1 MRKSLISRSIAAMI
15 GGFAMVGGVHAVVTG
30 PAGGDVGGVPPGNV
44 YVVNSDGVGHANIV
58 PYYTVAGNN
67 DTYINITNTD
77 TRNAKALK
85 VRFRGA
91 SNSDDVFDFTLL
103 LSPGDVWAAAIT
115 KDAETGL
122 PKLVTT
128 DKSCTLPNNISG
140 QKFVTTRL
148 NPALDAA
155 GKAKEAS
162 EGYVEIFNMAD
173 IPPTTYDEDDL
184 DLYNSIKHVSGV
196 PRDCN
201 SDAVNDL
208 FNDPADYPAAQALGL
223 EVPTTGLMTN
233 WTIINVPGAAAW
245 TGAAT
250 AIQAQVEPCP
260 FCSPGYGNI
269 VFFPQSASNVAAA
282 LVPQYT
288 ADPLLRG
295 GLVTNAG
302 TTAADNT
309 LGTPVIKAA
318 SFDFPD
324 MSTPYLP
331 QDLGALAGGN
341 ATKRQAYVLS
351 RALSH
356 MATMNEYVTD
366 VGLLAKTD
374 WIFSMPTRRYNV
386 ARDYAF
392 KDGTGA
398 VVGRN
403 LFTNWAVL
411 DGTTDPVDTGGGV
424 GDGYQAPA
432 NMFTPANT
440 TTVSGQICVTGIST
454 AGGSVGGSASFP
466 DNRRSGITADR
477 EEQFVTNPND
487 FVISPGEPQAPL
499 TFCGEVSVLSF
510 NAGTGASLL
519 GAQVAR
525 KDVTV
530 PYADGWLRIAT
541 PGLLNAIDLPLG
553 LPTLGFSASRL
564 VNNAVSAGFAGDFGQ
579 TFPHRTSRAYATS
592 ED

>member
-1 MRKSLISRSIAAMI
+1 
-15 GGFAMVGGVHAVVTG
+15 
-30 PAGGDVGGVPPGNV
+30 
-44 YVVNSDGVGHANIV
+44 
-58 PYYTVAGNN
+58 
-67 DTYINITNTD
+67 
-77 TRNAKALK
+77 
-85 VRFRGA
+85 
-91 SNSDDVFDFTLL
+91 
-103 LSPGDVWAAAIT
+103 
-115 KDAETGL
+115 
-122 PKLVTT
+122 
-128 DKSCTLPNNISG
+128 
-140 QKFVTTRL
+140 
-148 NPALDAA
+148 
-155 GKAKEAS
+155 
-162 EGYVEIFNMAD
+162 
-173 IPPTTYDEDDL
+173 
-184 DLYNSIKHVSGV
+184 
-196 PRDCN
+196 
-201 SDAVNDL
+201 VNDL

-541 PGLLNAIDLPLG
+541 PGLLNADDLPLG

>member
-1 MRKSLISRSIAAMI
+1 MI

-85 VRFRGA
+85 
-91 SNSDDVFDFTLL
+91 VFDFTLL

-541 PGLLNAIDLPLG
+541 PGLLNADDLPLG